1 MHLCSRKQFN
11 KFPSISKGFQDFH
24 HAILKF
30 FNIFK
35 FITIFST
42 LKFLKFHFSISEICG
57 KFNKFEFISCA
68 MSTYYAHQAARQGNL
83 KLLKYLS
90 KKGVNLNEKDNN
102 KNTPILLAA
111 LNGHYSIVR
120 YLYHSGAGYQAIPNR
135 DELFPYLRVL

>member
-57 KFNKFEFISCA
+57 KFNKFEFISCT

-111 LNGHYSIVR
+111 LNGHYSIMEQVIKPSQIETNCFHI
-120 YLYHSGAGYQAIPNR
+120 YGFFKVQI
-135 DELFPYLRVL
+135 F